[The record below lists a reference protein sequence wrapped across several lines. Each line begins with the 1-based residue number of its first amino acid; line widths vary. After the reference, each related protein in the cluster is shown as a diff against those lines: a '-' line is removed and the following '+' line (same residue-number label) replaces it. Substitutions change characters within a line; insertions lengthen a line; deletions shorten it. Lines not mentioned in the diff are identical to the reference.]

1 MARPG
6 SERHSAI
13 ESLKERIARDPLSR
27 AFLQLAEEYRK
38 EGRYQ
43 EAVKVCMEGLE
54 RHPTYHTARISLG
67 RTLMEAGNLVDARR
81 AFSEVLELQPE
92 NHLAGKLLAEVQ
104 KKTGDGSGA
113 AETYRAILR
122 YYPGDKEVEGF
133 LAEVQGDSAARPATP
148 PAPASQ
154 PARPAAQPGPLRTA
168 PAAQTPPAPLR
179 TSPAAQASPAT
190 VRLAPGGAS
199 VSVPAARPAQ
209 VPAAPAPAVPARPRP
224 ADPAV
229 DFQAGDLDGAGFT
242 AGAVAEGPSGPWGE
256 AATGV
261 LQDDDAGGGDDAL
274 HTNTLAELYLRQ
286 GLVDKAVEVYRSM
299 LRVDPDNQKAARRL
313 ADLAPGGAPSTAPAR
328 PHTAPVIVRPAPA
341 ADERESPAAPILQ
354 AMGAVG
360 QETGPAARA
369 VEPVPPKRDGRID
382 RLERWLDRMRAGG
395 VREASPR

>member
-43 EAVKVCMEGLE
+43 EAVKVCLEGLE

-104 KKTGDGSGA
+104 KKTGDGAGA

-133 LAEVQGDSAARPATP
+133 LAEAQGGSAARPATP
-148 PAPASQ
+148 PAPAPQ
-154 PARPAAQPGPLRTA
+154 PARPAAEPGPLRPA
-168 PAAQTPPAPLR
+168 PAAQV
-179 TSPAAQASPAT
+179 SPAT
-190 VRLAPGGAS
+190 VRLAPGAGAS
-199 VSVPAARPAQ
+199 VSMPAARPAQ

-242 AGAVAEGPSGPWGE
+242 AGAVAEGASGPWG
-256 AATGV
+256 APATSAM
-261 LQDDDAGGGDDAL
+261 QEDDAGGGDDAL

-313 ADLAPGGAPSTAPAR
+313 ADLAPVGASSAAPAR
-328 PHTAPVIVRPAPA
+328 PRTAPVFVRPAPA
-341 ADERESPAAPILQ
+341 ADDRESPAAPILP
-354 AMGAVG
+354 ATGAVG

-369 VEPVPPKRDGRID
+369 VEPVPRKRDERID

-395 VREASPR
+395 VREANPR